1 MNCIYFNTNSWL
13 YIPTSKFLST
23 RELSGRP
30 HPTPRQALT
39 FELPVPWPGHRRPSD
54 LDASVRGDYPL
65 HSPSM
70 IHPSGGI
77 AVARASHPWNPAR
90 NGRGRNRRRPAPSV
104 SGRPRL
110 GTSDADLAWP
120 PPATG
125 SRPRHGRRPTR
136 APSLLSVSPFVA
148 RQDDATPAD
157 DAPVRARRL
166 WQLPVPGKVSR
177 AGNGRQKLAEAS
189 KRRFI

>member
-1 MNCIYFNTNSWL
+1 
-13 YIPTSKFLST
+13 
-23 RELSGRP
+23 
-30 HPTPRQALT
+30 
-39 FELPVPWPGHRRPSD
+39 
-54 LDASVRGDYPL
+54 
-65 HSPSM
+65 M

-189 KRRFI
+189 KRRFIYIDREAEKNKTRNRDEKVKGCRSLALGFWIYFYATRFNLCYQQTIERENLHSSQ